1 MKYDVIIVGAGNAGC
16 ALAARLSED
25 PKRSVLL
32 LEAGP
37 EYPDFSLLPNDLKY
51 SYNPLASA
59 VGAPHNWSFEGRPTR
74 QQTDPTPVPRGKAM
88 GGGSSVNGAQF
99 FRGLPED
106 FDDWAKPA
114 WTSRT
119 IFTVLTGRF
128 QSGATSGRSSCRS
141 RRLFANPASKRG
153 Y

>member
-25 PKRSVLL
+25 PRRSVLL
-32 LEAGP
+32 VEAGP
-37 EYPDFSLLPNDLKY
+37 EYADFSLLLNDFKY

-59 VGAPHNWSFEGRPTR
+59 VDAPRNCSFEGRPTR
-74 QQTDPTPVPRGKAM
+74 QQADPTPVPRGKAM

-99 FRGLPED
+99 FRGSPED